1 MDDGQE
7 ISAEARASLAKQEA
21 WRDLMPEFRAARER
35 RVIETLAAEFVSD
48 SPLNQVRRFTECV
61 SAGVTPPASL
71 IVSIGEAFKR
81 YLNADGQ
88 LSLDA
93 AFDLK
98 PVQRRGH
105 PLVAERRDAERAQ
118 ALRHMGML
126 LLTSM
131 VDNKGVK
138 QAQEWAA
145 GETINALGLDIDE
158 GTLCRDYRELGMAA
172 YFEDEFCRELLVQWE
187 QMPQEQK
194 QRIREQY
201 AKHGLGK

>member
-1 MDDGQE
+1 MEDEKQ
-7 ISAEARASLAKQEA
+7 ISEEARASLAKQEA
-21 WRDLMPEFRAARER
+21 WRNLMPEFREAQER

-48 SPLNQVRRFTECV
+48 TPLNQVRRFTECV
-61 SAGVTPPASL
+61 LAGVTPTASL

-81 YLNADGQ
+81 YLDADGQ

-105 PLVAERRDAERAQ
+105 PLAAERRDTERAR
-118 ALRHMGML
+118 ALRYMGIL

-131 VDNKGVK
+131 VENKGAK
-138 QAQEWAA
+138 QSQEWAA

-158 GTLCRDYRELGMAA
+158 GTLCRDYREQGIAA
-172 YFEDEFCRELLVQWE
+172 YFEEAFSRELITQWE
-187 QMPQEQK
+187 QMPQEQR

-201 AKHGLGK
+201 ARHDLGK